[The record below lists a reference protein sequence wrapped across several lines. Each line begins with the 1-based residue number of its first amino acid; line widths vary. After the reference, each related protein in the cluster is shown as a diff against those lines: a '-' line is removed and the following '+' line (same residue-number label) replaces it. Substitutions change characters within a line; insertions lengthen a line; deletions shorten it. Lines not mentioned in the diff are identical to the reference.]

1 MTNQPLADDN
11 NTLNNQQDLNDLIEK
26 SAKRGARL
34 ALAEI
39 GLGDDNAPR
48 DLKDLRNLLIAWRRI
63 RAQTVEAIF
72 RLFIH
77 LFLVSMLALATVIL
91 WLNAR

>member
-1 MTNQPLADDN
+1 MTNQPLIDSKQN
-11 NTLNNQQDLNDLIEK
+11 INDLIEK
-26 SAKRGARL
+26 SAKRGAQL

-77 LFLVSMLALATVIL
+77 LFLVSMLALATVML